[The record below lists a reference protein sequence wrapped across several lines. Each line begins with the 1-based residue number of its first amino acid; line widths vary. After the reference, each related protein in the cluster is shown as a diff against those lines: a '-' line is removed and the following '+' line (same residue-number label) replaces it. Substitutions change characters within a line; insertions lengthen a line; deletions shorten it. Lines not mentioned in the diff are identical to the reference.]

1 MPTRPIYPGDT
12 AVDLTGD
19 MWVPVVDPTRT
30 PASDQNVRV
39 SGAALVGASSWPVSV
54 DFGQPSAAY
63 TATVSFPIA
72 GTFAASLPFKIFCTT
87 NPTSTMAIVWKKRIS
102 GSTSTVGSLSVST
115 SGVITGVA
123 NTAITVAAGDAFT
136 FDVPSD
142 ATAVLGIS
150 FAGTK
155 I

>member
-12 AVDLTGD
+12 AVDLSAD
-19 MWVPVVDPTRT
+19 QWFPAVDPTRT
-30 PASDQNVRV
+30 PSSDQNVRV
-39 SGAALVGASSWPVSV
+39 SGAALAGASKWPISV
-54 DFGQPSAAY
+54 DFGQPSGAY

-72 GTFAASLPFKIFCTT
+72 GTFAASLPFQIFCTT
-87 NPTSTMAIVWKKRIS
+87 NPTATMSIVWKKRIS
-102 GSTSTVGSLSVST
+102 GSTTTVGSLSVST
-115 SGVITGVA
+115 SGVLTGVA

-150 FAGTK
+150 FEGTK
-155 I
+155 T